1 MIIKVIHLC
10 CIALALIVALFVS
23 LSIDYS
29 KFIKAKS
36 NVDYYLAAFAVCASL
51 TYLIEE
57 FLFTIITLFIN

>member
-10 CIALALIVALFVS
+10 CLVLALIISLFVS

-36 NVDYYLAAFAVCASL
+36 NVDYYLATFAICAAL
-51 TYLIEE
+51 TYLIGE
-57 FLFTIITLFIN
+57 FLFTITTLFIN